1 MSVPQGLQLLP
12 KGQIPGM
19 PANGIPGASL
29 HMSNKTVTIS
39 GKSLQLYAWIQ
50 DRASR
55 GEKCPSLVSP

>member
-1 MSVPQGLQLLP
+1 MSMPQGLQLLP

-19 PANGIPGASL
+19 PGNGIPGASL

-50 DRASR
+50 YRASR